1 MEQMLTIMSILFTL
15 PVLSQVHGVFAVL
28 LLETF
33 RKITWGAEAY
43 LVGYLLNGFR
53 CSTK

>member
-33 RKITWGAEAY
+33 RKIARCAEAN
-43 LVGYLLNGFR
+43 LIGYLLNSLGGGAE
-53 CSTK
+53 